1 MLLLVLKS
9 RSDDILCVNRH
20 LIDLI
25 ESEMLPFE
33 IKSPFEIQ
41 FR

>member
-1 MLLLVLKS
+1 MLVLKS
-9 RSDDILCVNRH
+9 RREDSLYVNRH

-33 IKSPFEIQ
+33 VKSPSEIH